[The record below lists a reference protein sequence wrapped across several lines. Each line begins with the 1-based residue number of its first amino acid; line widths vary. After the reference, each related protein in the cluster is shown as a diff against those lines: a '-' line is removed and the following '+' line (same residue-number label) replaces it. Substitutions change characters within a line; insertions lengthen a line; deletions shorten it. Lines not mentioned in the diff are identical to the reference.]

1 MTKTLN
7 SIVLEILQNNNK
19 RMLNARELTDYIRI
33 NEPEFFKEKMERTNK
48 TEDENL
54 RQIYNEI
61 IAHYP
66 QMHKLGISRTADRPQ
81 RYYYAINYNNENTD
95 NLLKNTKRKTIEQ
108 NEHKLYPI
116 LAKYC
121 YSLGIQTLR
130 IDEKRSNK
138 KGGKKHNIWLHA
150 DIVGFK
156 DLSQKYNDETRNCF
170 VSCADEK
177 FALYSF
183 EVKDGVIESSKLR
196 EYFFQTVSNSSWA
209 NYSYIVAEGI
219 EDSAKEEL
227 QLLCASFKIGY
238 IQLDKDNPIDGSDVI
253 IKAPKTDLD
262 WDMINRISIENPDFR
277 QYLYNIPRMFGKHSS
292 DEYKKIKWDIM

>member
-1 MTKTLN
+1 M
-7 SIVLEILQNNNK
+7 
-19 RMLNARELTDYIRI
+19 
-33 NEPEFFKEKMERTNK
+33 
-48 TEDENL
+48 
-54 RQIYNEI
+54 
-61 IAHYP
+61 
-66 QMHKLGISRTADRPQ
+66 
-81 RYYYAINYNNENTD
+81 
-95 NLLKNTKRKTIEQ
+95 
-108 NEHKLYPI
+108 
-116 LAKYC
+116 
-121 YSLGIQTLR
+121 QTLR
-130 IDEKRSNK
+130 IDEKKSNK

-156 DLSQKYNDETRNCF
+156 DLSLKYDDETRNCF
-170 VSCADEK
+170 VSCSDEK

-238 IQLDKDNPIDGSDVI
+238 IQLDKDNPVEGSDIV